1 MGNHINGSKRMKWK
15 KKKQRHTNTFLIRN
29 LRAFFHLTDLSL
41 LYCIVIRADL
51 VYYMGRKFQIRDQ
64 HQKMVYLHWEN
75 HCCMLMRWH
84 CVTITCADAACTRNR
99 SFCCLQIAWTEK
111 KNEMVQNQMT
121 NYSKTQFM
129 ELCIWSY
136 GSHTFHAVCES
147 QLVAN
152 HVHDLARSEQVCH
165 RSELRNFSAG
175 LNWILLTPLCCW
187 INWSLALKQIAIFCV
202 ARCIVFYLLE
212 MQSIRSLT
220 LSGMESTSSG
230 SCKLLYG
237 RALGISPLL
246 PRPCRCSFYRS
257 FWLMDK
263 YWLNLYS
270 NHLLDVS
277 ICFYVFHN
285 KQKNPRVC
293 LRCILLD
300 KMK

>member
-1 MGNHINGSKRMKWK
+1 MSQLHALMPRAQETDHFAVYKLHEPK
-15 KKKQRHTNTFLIRN
+15 KKWNGPKP
-29 LRAFFHLTDLSL
+29 D
-41 LYCIVIRADL
+41 D
-51 VYYMGRKFQIRDQ
+51 KF
-64 HQKMVYLHWEN
+64 
-75 HCCMLMRWH
+75 
-84 CVTITCADAACTRNR
+84 
-99 SFCCLQIAWTEK
+99 
-111 KNEMVQNQMT
+111 
-121 NYSKTQFM
+121 YSKTQFM
-129 ELCIWSY
+129 EICIWSY

-202 ARCIVFYLLE
+202 TRCIVFYLLE

-257 FWLMDK
+257 FWLMEK

-270 NHLLDVS
+270 NHLLDVL

-293 LRCILLD
+293 LRYILLD
-300 KMK
+300 KMR